1 MNRLAGHSSIEFAD
15 EAALRA
21 LARSRLRADVPE
33 ELRKL
38 AEAAAAQHGGVA
50 GVRAVLA
57 YGSTLRGASFSET
70 LADLYVLTTDF
81 AHVSANP
88 LARLGCRV
96 LPPNVYYLVLP
107 YGNSQSEFPDRPP
120 PRAPAQPPDSV
131 RDQGAWAETWGGG
144 AHPRASSREE
154 MLRAKYA
161 VLPLAQFQEWVQP
174 GVDNPYFWARF
185 SQPSRLVWAADEAA
199 ARAVENAVMDAIFTA
214 LTTAAILVK
223 APRPDWRTLWEALL
237 SATYRTEL
245 RVERPGRA
253 RAIVKADAEWYRE
266 TVRGTF
272 GAVDDIRFPDWL
284 QTMRGGLNWNRVVA
298 QGKVLSVLRLVKA
311 AFTFSGGADYIAFKI
326 ERHTGERIAL
336 SDWQRRHPLIAG
348 LMLLPRL
355 LRKGIVR

>member
-21 LARSRLRADVPE
+21 LTRARLRADVPE

-38 AEAAAAQHGGVA
+38 AEAAGARHGGKA

-57 YGSTLRGASFSET
+57 YGSTLRDASFSET

-96 LPPNVYYLVLP
+96 LPPNVYYL
-107 YGNSQSEFPDRPP
+107 SI
-120 PRAPAQPPDSV
+120 
-131 RDQGAWAETWGGG
+131 
-144 AHPRASSREE
+144 AHGEE
-154 MLRAKYA
+154 ALRAKYA
-161 VLPLAQFQEWVQP
+161 VLPLAQFQEWVRP
-174 GVDNPYFWARF
+174 DVGNPYFWARF

-199 ARAVENAVMDAIFTA
+199 ARAVEDAVMDAIFTA

-223 APRPDWRTLWEALL
+223 TPRPDWRTLWEALL

-266 TVRGTF
+266 TVRGMF
-272 GAVDDIRFPDWL
+272 GAVGDIRFPDWL

-298 QGKVLSVLRLVKA
+298 QGKILSVLRLAKA

-336 SDWQRRHPLIAG
+336 SGWQRRHPLIAG